1 MGGRR
6 GGRRGRAARR
16 GVCPAQRTARTEPR
30 APVARGDRVSRT
42 NAATLLSR
50 CGVLSGNLIRLLSGL
65 GGGASRRACSSA
77 RGSSVAVGPSWDL
90 LNRGSTSSPF
100 TRFPLLSPAP
110 AFFTH
115 VLSLRFARGLSPGAG
130 VGWRKGGPALSC
142 TCCDLVSLTNQDVGK
157 AAPWEV
163 SLRRRERGLPGAC
176 LVLVPHRGDPAVKW
190 GAGLRIP

>member
-1 MGGRR
+1 MDERCHLTVSMR
-6 GGRRGRAARR
+6 
-16 GVCPAQRTARTEPR
+16 CPLWEFNSETRHFCYPCVR
-30 APVARGDRVSRT
+30 S
-42 NAATLLSR
+42 
-50 CGVLSGNLIRLLSGL
+50 CLLSGL

-110 AFFTH
+110 AFSTH
-115 VLSLRFARGLSPGAG
+115 VLSLRFARDLSPGAG